1 LHLEHWPC
9 NSFSKGS
16 YTCYRPGQFTSIAD
30 NEGTPVANLYF
41 ADEHAS
47 SFYEWQAFMEG
58 AALPEYRQRNKSFKT
73 SKPASSVEF
82 CVCRL
87 AVFDGWR
94 RLACHALRSE
104 RNQIS
109 TISQRSITHLV
120 SLERQTR
127 SLVFIEVFL
136 AA

>member
-82 CVCRL
+82 CVCWL
-87 AVFDGWR
+87 AFSMDAVPSS
-94 RLACHALRSE
+94 CSPRSLK
-104 RNQIS
+104 R
-109 TISQRSITHLV
+109 
-120 SLERQTR
+120 TR
-127 SLVFIEVFL
+127 SDLDDV
-136 AA
+136 AALD